1 MKKYA
6 ISFLSALPATFQ
18 GLTTIFLFWN
28 MFELKELVF
37 LWIPSVISTII
48 LWSDIQRYEEIL
60 TKFTNKNEENN

>member
-1 MKKYA
+1 MRKYI

-18 GLTTIFLFWN
+18 GLTCIFLFWN
-28 MFELKELVF
+28 MFEYKELVF

-60 TKFTNKNEENN
+60 TKFTNKNEKNN